1 VTPPVGAT
9 AGEPFGDGGERSV
22 VIVADLGDRYQFVTQ
37 PDHADLAGQFA
48 DHWGG
53 DVDRPEPFESLVV
66 AAYLHDV
73 GWEAHDRRPRLDE
86 DGEPVDFR
94 GMPAD
99 PWVPLYEEGVDAV
112 VDLDP
117 YAGLLV
123 SLHGAGLRNRRYG
136 LSPEWPETPPAF
148 EAFVEREERRQR
160 RLLDDLLAGEGGE
173 SGNGGGSDT
182 PGSLSAADDATLA
195 AMHDPDRVP
204 ENPDG
209 RLWDDYCRLQTWDA
223 LSLAFCITDSPPG
236 YGEVGPVPV
245 GGGSERS
252 SVTRV
257 DASEGERADSDGTFT
272 LDPYPFD
279 TAPLVVTVPVRTV
292 RKAAVDG
299 ATVGESTGDRTTE
312 AHPPAL
318 ARAYYGA
325 GRETRS
331 FTLRRRDAPS

>member
-1 VTPPVGAT
+1 MI
-9 AGEPFGDGGERSV
+9 V
-22 VIVADLGDRYQFVTQ
+22 VDLGDRYQFVTQ
-37 PDHADLAGQFA
+37 PDHAELAGQFA

-53 DVDRPEPFESLVV
+53 DVDRPAPFESLAV

-73 GWEAHDRRPRLDE
+73 GWEAYDRRPRLDD

-99 PWVPLYEEGVDAV
+99 PWVPLYEEGIDAV

-160 RLLDDLLAGEGGE
+160 RLLDDLLSGER
-173 SGNGGGSDT
+173 SDRL
-182 PGSLSAADDATLA
+182 LSTADDAALS

-204 ENPDG
+204 ENPEG
-209 RLWDDYCRLQTWDA
+209 RLWDDYRRLQAWDA

-236 YGEVGPVPV
+236 YDEVGPVPA
-245 GGGSERS
+245 GGGSETLS
-252 SVTRV
+252 ITRV
-257 DASEGERADSDGTFT
+257 GAVDTRETAGDGVFT
-272 LDPYPFD
+272 IDPYPFE

-292 RKAAVDG
+292 EKAVVDG
-299 ATVGESTGDRTTE
+299 ASGDRETGGDTS
-312 AHPPAL
+312 AL

-325 GRETRS
+325 GRETKS
-331 FTLRRRDAPS
+331 FTLRRRD